1 MNAIN
6 IGISYGDKATYV
18 YVTRGDEV
26 IFNTVATANAKYEM
40 F

>member
-1 MNAIN
+1 METKLPMCTSPEVI
-6 IGISYGDKATYV
+6 D
-18 YVTRGDEV
+18 V